1 MADERE
7 EKEAKVRRWRQ
18 AADECRAMAADTKDP
33 QGRQNLLDLARAY
46 DEAADRV
53 QESLERIPNGRN
65 RKGIP
70 AGEGM

>member
-7 EKEAKVRRWRQ
+7 EREAKIRRWRQ

-46 DEAADRV
+46 DEMADRAARD
-53 QESLERIPNGRN
+53 LN
-65 RKGIP
+65 P
-70 AGEGM
+70 A